1 MRKFYFQINEL
12 IIEIKSNS
20 VKSAYI
26 TFGLENFNL
35 IEEGNSINYLG
46 ENYLETADN
55 YGLVNDLNFSLD
67 NNILS

>member
-20 VKSAYI
+20 AKLAYI
-26 TFGLENFNL
+26 TFCLENFNL
-35 IEEGNSINYLG
+35 IEEGKSINYLG
-46 ENYLETADN
+46 ENYLETADD

-67 NNILS
+67 NNIFS